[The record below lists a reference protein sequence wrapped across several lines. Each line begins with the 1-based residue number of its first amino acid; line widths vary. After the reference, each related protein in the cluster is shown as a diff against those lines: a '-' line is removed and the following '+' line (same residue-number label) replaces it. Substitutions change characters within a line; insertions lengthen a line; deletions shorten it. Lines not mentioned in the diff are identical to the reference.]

1 MSEAVIRQRLV
12 AVLAADAV
20 GYSHLMAREEL
31 GTIAALEVG
40 RDIFKAEVEAHQ
52 GRIVDMAGDSVLA
65 SFETAIGAVR
75 AALRIQER
83 LNESAALLPRDR
95 QMPFRIGVH
104 VGDIRQK
111 DDGTIYGDGVNV
123 ASRLQALAEPGGVAI
138 SGATQESIRH
148 RLPATFEDMGEQRVK
163 NIPYLVRAFR
173 VRPASAPADSAAAA
187 AAEGVDA
194 SAKSSGTQFAAARP
208 RFRRGRLWLWV
219 AGPVLLLALV
229 LSGAAW
235 HLYAAKPSV
244 NIDAEITNRRAT
256 AVLAFID
263 KRGSA
268 SGSTLGEDM
277 ADTIAGHLVR
287 DGVRVIG
294 RGATVR
300 QDLSAPDFE
309 RIGREQGVRFVL
321 AGRVTRASARVL
333 VDTYLTEIESG
344 AVYRLHEAAF
354 AGDEDAVK
362 SNYSGAVRTALNV
375 RFQELEAG
383 RARLPGHG
391 NSPVDAIAL
400 GWYEL
405 DRSNTKE
412 ELQSARARFEF
423 AAAADPR
430 SVEASAGLGMTHL
443 LELYDFQ
450 SGAPAATLDDAEKA
464 LKRALQIG
472 PDDPRALA
480 AWAEILLLRQKTDE
494 AFWVWRKALEI
505 SPENRDA
512 QVHLA
517 NALVKQGRYADA
529 AENMRKFSDLQP
541 LQLRLRQSIMQ
552 GRADSAFAQDKDDEA
567 YEILKNWAAEFPNNG
582 KPYLMLAAIDALHG
596 RNEAARIHMAKHRQ
610 MLPQSCI
617 SYIVL
622 TYPSTDAGFIAQR
635 ARLVDGLRK
644 AGLPEA
650 VG

>member
-1 MSEAVIRQRLV
+1 
-12 AVLAADAV
+12 
-20 GYSHLMAREEL
+20 
-31 GTIAALEVG
+31 
-40 RDIFKAEVEAHQ
+40 
-52 GRIVDMAGDSVLA
+52 
-65 SFETAIGAVR
+65 
-75 AALRIQER
+75 
-83 LNESAALLPRDR
+83 
-95 QMPFRIGVH
+95 
-104 VGDIRQK
+104 
-111 DDGTIYGDGVNV
+111 
-123 ASRLQALAEPGGVAI
+123 
-138 SGATQESIRH
+138 
-148 RLPATFEDMGEQRVK
+148 VK

-362 SNYSGAVRTALNV
+362 SNYSGAVRTALRSWRRV
-375 RFQELEAG
+375 ARGF
-383 RARLPGHG
+383 RAMETAQLTP
-391 NSPVDAIAL
+391 S
-400 GWYEL
+400 
-405 DRSNTKE
+405 
-412 ELQSARARFEF
+412 
-423 AAAADPR
+423 R
-430 SVEASAGLGMTHL
+430 SVGTSSTAATRRKSSRAHGRVSSSPPPRIQDPSRRRRASA
-443 LELYDFQ
+443 
-450 SGAPAATLDDAEKA
+450 
-464 LKRALQIG
+464 
-472 PDDPRALA
+472 
-480 AWAEILLLRQKTDE
+480 
-494 AFWVWRKALEI
+494 
-505 SPENRDA
+505 
-512 QVHLA
+512 
-517 NALVKQGRYADA
+517 
-529 AENMRKFSDLQP
+529 
-541 LQLRLRQSIMQ
+541 
-552 GRADSAFAQDKDDEA
+552 
-567 YEILKNWAAEFPNNG
+567 
-582 KPYLMLAAIDALHG
+582 
-596 RNEAARIHMAKHRQ
+596 
-610 MLPQSCI
+610 
-617 SYIVL
+617 
-622 TYPSTDAGFIAQR
+622 
-635 ARLVDGLRK
+635 
-644 AGLPEA
+644 
-650 VG
+650 